1 MVEPGRFVVE
11 LRRPGSDKGS
21 ALRALVAQRQARSV
35 VFVGDDL
42 GDLAAFAE
50 VDALR
55 RTGRCAGLTVASSS
69 VEAPA
74 VAAAADLVVDGPPGV
89 VALPRGAWSAR
100 DQGRGRLT

>member
-1 MVEPGRFVVE
+1 M
-11 LRRPGSDKGS
+11 
-21 ALRALVAQRQARSV
+21 

-55 RTGRCAGLTVASSS
+55 LTGSCAGLTVASSS

-74 VAAAADLVVDGPPGV
+74 VAAAADLVVDGPAGV
-89 VALPRGAWSAR
+89 VALLQALAAR
-100 DQGRGRLT
+100 LAST